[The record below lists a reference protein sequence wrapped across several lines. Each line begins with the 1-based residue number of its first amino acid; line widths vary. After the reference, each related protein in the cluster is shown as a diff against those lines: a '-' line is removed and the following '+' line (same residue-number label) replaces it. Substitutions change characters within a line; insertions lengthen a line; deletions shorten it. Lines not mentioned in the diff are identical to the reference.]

1 MSLSKNFNS
10 KSTTSTFQNVNGSFG
25 GDAHGRA
32 IYHTVMLFIL
42 LMTLSI
48 FYTSPAFAKLLPDY
62 ATLVEEQSAAVVRI
76 TAVAPTIPASSPVPD
91 NQQQPE
97 NMPEFFRRFFEQMP
111 NQPNQPRRRGAG
123 FGSGFIVSEDGYVVT
138 NAHVV
143 DGAEDIRVSLHDQRE
158 FDAKLIGADERTD
171 IALLKIDVEDL
182 PVVNLGDSDEVQVGQ
197 WVLAIGAPFG
207 FDYTATQGIVS
218 AVSRSLRG
226 DNYVPFIQTDAAVN
240 PGNSGGPLFDTEGNV
255 IGVNSQIYT
264 RSGGFM
270 GLSFAIPANVVKSV
284 TAQLK
289 EKGYAS
295 YGWLG
300 VLIQN
305 LDKSLA
311 ESFGLD
317 RPRGALVAQ
326 VSDDSPAEDAGIKTG
341 DVILSFG
348 GKPVDQSTD
357 LPSLVGSTPP
367 GDVAEVELI
376 RDGKAL
382 TLQVTVRELEQ
393 DRVVKKTSM
402 KAPKPENIL
411 GMKAKS
417 LSDEDLQTLDIENGV
432 LAAEVAEGSPAAQA
446 GIRTGDVIV
455 SFNKIDVKSLEQLS
469 GLIKEAP
476 KDAALPVLVLRNR
489 APHFL
494 ALTVPKA

>member
-1 MSLSKNFNS
+1 MSLSRTFESKNPAAIV
-10 KSTTSTFQNVNGSFG
+10 QNAHGSFG

-32 IYHTVMLFIL
+32 IYHAVMLFIL
-42 LMTLSI
+42 LTTLSI
-48 FYTSPAFAKLLPDY
+48 FYSSPAFAKLLPDY
-62 ATLVEEQSAAVVRI
+62 ATLVEEHSAAVVRI
-76 TAVAPTIPASSPVPD
+76 TAVAPTQPVSSTAPD
-91 NQQQPE
+91 AQQIPE

-123 FGSGFIVSEDGYVVT
+123 FGSGFIISEDGYIVT

-143 DGAEDIRVSLHDQRE
+143 DGAEDIRVSLQDQRE
-158 FDAKLIGADERTD
+158 FDATLIGADKRTD
-171 IALLKIDVEDL
+171 LALLKIEADAL
-182 PVVNLGDSDEVQVGQ
+182 QIVNLGDSDDVRVGQ

-218 AVSRSLRG
+218 AVSRNLRG
-226 DNYVPFIQTDAAVN
+226 DSYVPFIQTDAAVN

-270 GLSFAIPANVVKSV
+270 GVSFAIPANVVKSV
-284 TAQLK
+284 TDQLK

-326 VSDDSPAEDAGIKTG
+326 VTAESPAAEAGIKTG
-341 DVILSFG
+341 DVILSFD
-348 GKPVDQSTD
+348 GKNVDESTD
-357 LPSLVGSTPP
+357 LPSLVGSTKP
-367 GDVAEVELI
+367 GETVEVELI
-376 RDGKAL
+376 RDGKSVSL
-382 TLQVTVRELEQ
+382 DVTVQELQQ
-393 DRVVKKTSM
+393 DAVVKKTSM
-402 KAPKPENIL
+402 QAPSADVVL
-411 GMKAKS
+411 GMKAKR
-417 LSDEDLQTLDIENGV
+417 LSDEEREALAIENGV
-432 LAAEVAEGSPAAQA
+432 LAAEVAADSPAARA
-446 GIRTGDVIV
+446 GIRSGDVIV
-455 SFNKIDVKSLEQLS
+455 SFNKVEVESPEQLS
-469 GLIKEAP
+469 GLIEKAP
-476 KDAALPVLVLRNR
+476 KDAALPVLVMRNR
-489 APHFL
+489 APHFI
-494 ALTVPKA
+494 AITVPKA